1 MEIEKVKVA
10 PKERTRL
17 CDCGH
22 TMIETEVL
30 YSDLYECCVAFWECT
45 HCHDVYE
52 EWLE

>member
-1 MEIEKVKVA
+1 MKIEKVKVG

-30 YSDLYECCVAFWECT
+30 YSDLYECCIAFWECT
-45 HCHDVYE
+45 HCHDVHE
-52 EWLE
+52 EWLD

>member
-1 MEIEKVKVA
+1 MKIEKVKVA
-10 PKERTRL
+10 PKEHIRL

-30 YSDLYECCVAFWECT
+30 CSDLYECCIAFWECS